1 MVSRGSESTERSLCL
16 PILEGTGPSSAAGVS
31 SVTDDGGDVGQ
42 GSGEILK
49 GTRSEKKSQRGAG
62 RQRSL
67 LQQFGRLSD
76 DVE

>member
-1 MVSRGSESTERSLCL
+1 MVSRGSESTERSLCRG
-16 PILEGTGPSSAAGVS
+16 ILEGTGPSSAAGVS

-49 GTRSEKKSQRGAG
+49 GTRRKKARGAL
-62 RQRSL
+62 QRSL

>member
-1 MVSRGSESTERSLCL
+1 MVSRGSESTERSLCRG
-16 PILEGTGPSSAAGVS
+16 ILEGTGPSSAAGVS

-42 GSGEILK
+42 GSGENRREPRKVLL
-49 GTRSEKKSQRGAG
+49 QFG
-62 RQRSL
+62 RL